1 MSDMI
6 TIREL
11 RLRTVIGIGEEERRD
26 RQDLVVH
33 LVLYTDCAK
42 AGATDN
48 IADAVNYRTVTKQV
62 IELVEGTQFYLVEKL
77 ATEIAK
83 VCLAHE
89 QVERVRVTVEKP
101 QALRFAET
109 VGVTVERSLA
119 DVS

>member
-1 MSDMI
+1 MSDII

-11 RLRTVIGIGEEERRD
+11 RLRTVIGIGAEERRD

-42 AGATDN
+42 AGASDD

-62 IELVEGTQFYLVEKL
+62 IELVEGSEYYLVEKL

-83 VCLAHE
+83 LCLAHNR
-89 QVERVRVTVEKP
+89 VERVRVTVEKP

-109 VGVTVERSLA
+109 VGVTIERSAA
-119 DVS
+119 DVT